1 MLRAWPNSSLHSQR
15 TAPLMAVG
23 CRFYQHPSTLFYLH
37 HFDLLVLVES
47 QKPIMIYFYS
57 LGNNGKYLTVLLLSC
72 LPNALSLNA
81 GLPILGKFIT
91 VATINVPR
99 IMGVGPEYMPS
110 LRLRLWRLTTSKCLI
125 RPGEKG

>member
-1 MLRAWPNSSLHSQR
+1 
-15 TAPLMAVG
+15 MAVG

-37 HFDLLVLVES
+37 HFHLHVLVES

-57 LGNNGKYLTVLLLSC
+57 LGNNGEDLTVLLLSC

-91 VATINVPR
+91 VLPLMFHESWVLALNICHPLGYVF
-99 IMGVGPEYMPS
+99 GD
-110 LRLRLWRLTTSKCLI
+110 LRLQNVLFDQERKVE
-125 RPGEKG
+125 P